1 MSEEQTTTDTT
12 IKWDDSNVRTSY
24 ANICNI
30 VSSREEVI
38 LMFGMN
44 QRVDV
49 ENNELIIEISD
60 RLVLNPYAAKRV
72 AQSLSNVIEQYEQK
86 FSEIELDASPSPST
100 SAPAKRTRASK

>member
-1 MSEEQTTTDTT
+1 MSEKETSTRPT
-12 IKWDDSNVRTSY
+12 IRWDDTNVRTSY

-44 QRVDV
+44 QRMDM
-49 ENNELIIEISD
+49 ETNELIIELSD

-72 AQSLSNVIEQYEQK
+72 AQSLNNVIEQYEEK
-86 FSEIELDASPSPST
+86 FSEIKLDGAPSIPE
-100 SAPAKRTRASK
+100 PEKKTRAAK